1 MTPKIQIRSVSP
13 SFCDFALYG
22 TLNPFLWEG
31 ELRITQNSWT
41 PAIKSREVFSFFI
54 SRFLDDM
61 QSVQGD
67 AQKIGGMK
75 LRFGNLIKLDNQ
87 ERCCCSSS
95 IWRSEPNKQRRACG
109 GYSFR
114 YFTLDEENVFFIIII
129 LSYLNNE

>member
-75 LRFGNLIKLDNQ
+75 LLRFGNLIKLDNQ
-87 ERCCCSSS
+87 ERCCCCSS
-95 IWRSEPNKQRRACG
+95 IWRSEPNKRRRACG

-114 YFTLDEENVFFIIII
+114 YFSLDEENVFFIIIL
-129 LSYLNNE
+129 LSY